1 MDEGTSSVDR
11 ISELPVFILHQIL
24 SSLSTKEA
32 AQTVLLSKR
41 WQYVWETFPILDCNE
56 WFFGKEL
63 YMLNPKELGLPK
75 DERRK
80 IFNQRVKFMSY
91 VDEKLH
97 RFVVE
102 NLCVQKFILHIT
114 LVSNNLASHVDDWI
128 EMITNLFVR
137 ELDLYLTVSRERFY
151 VLPMKVFAM
160 ESLTVLNL
168 RGCLISTRFDWNTVK
183 LCSLIELH
191 LRDVFIDKNTIQDI
205 ISSIPSLEVF
215 SLKNCLGFENVEI
228 CGHDKLKKMVYYP
241 RRDLETK
248 KFSIKVS
255 TLEELNFVN
264 LDKDKTEC
272 EIAVSPACRNL
283 KRLSVYGM
291 SIDAHWLPDMIA
303 SFPLLELLSI
313 GGCVLRRVIK
323 LSSPVLKEIHINNCR
338 KLRDATFDTP
348 NVHSFV
354 YVGRS
359 MPRLYLNSHA
369 GNRVAELSVDL
380 KNMDCSWFMKM
391 NNFIIENKFKDLTL
405 CMTSKTGKEI
415 PFNAEDLIGML
426 RSPAELN
433 NLKLGTFAV
442 TLDNYGTFLDGLLW
456 STRPAILSL
465 ELNYYSPEFL
475 KGLFK
480 SLVIREPKCCCS
492 HTNSKC
498 WRCLLK
504 DIKLIDVKGFES
516 NTRLD
521 QITLNKLISFLDD
534 WVIAAQQTVKSY
546 KILTGETLSFHF
558 SWS

>member
-1 MDEGTSSVDR
+1 
-11 ISELPVFILHQIL
+11 
-24 SSLSTKEA
+24 
-32 AQTVLLSKR
+32 
-41 WQYVWETFPILDCNE
+41 
-56 WFFGKEL
+56 
-63 YMLNPKELGLPK
+63 MLNPKELGLPK

-114 LVSNNLASHVDDWI
+114 LVSNNLASRVDDWI
-128 EMITNLFVR
+128 EMITNLFVW

-168 RGCLISTRFDWNTVK
+168 RGCLISTRLDWNMVK

-215 SLKNCLGFENVEI
+215 SLKNCSGFENLEI

-248 KFSIKVS
+248 KFSIKVL

-291 SIDAHWLPDMIA
+291 SIDARWLPDMIA

-338 KLRDATFDTP
+338 KLRDATFDMP

-354 YVGRS
+354 YCGRS
-359 MPRLYLNSHA
+359 MPRLYLNSCA

-405 CMTSKTGKEI
+405 FMTSKTVCLTFYLVFSVRKFVQIIRFFARADYDLRSVLGLSQGKEI
-415 PFNAEDLIGML
+415 PFNAEDSIGIP
-426 RSPAELN
+426 RPPAELN
-433 NLKLGTFAV
+433 NLKLETYAV
-442 TLDNYGTFLDGLLW
+442 TLENYGTFLDGLLW

-475 KGLFK
+475 K
-480 SLVIREPKCCCS
+480 VC
-492 HTNSKC
+492 
-498 WRCLLK
+498 
-504 DIKLIDVKGFES
+504 V
-516 NTRLD
+516 
-521 QITLNKLISFLDD
+521 
-534 WVIAAQQTVKSY
+534 
-546 KILTGETLSFHF
+546 HF
-558 SWS
+558 S